1 VGRFELSLAAR
12 VGVAFAV
19 LAALAAATVFVV
31 RAAAEIRGT
40 RIDAVFARAGQGLD
54 TNSPVKIRGIT
65 VGEVT
70 AVSLDAR
77 GRAVVTMHVEPG
89 VRVPESAVASIE
101 PTSVF
106 GPKFVALDPGAG
118 ETTGPYLGSGA
129 VITAT
134 KGPIDLSDTL
144 GDAYRGLDAVDPRE
158 VTVIVHTLA
167 KGLDGKGGHLRELIG
182 DAGTVVGVAHRQRGR
197 ARQFLRDAAALG
209 TALSDKGDE
218 LVAISSDV
226 NVITPDL
233 LKRAAKV
240 RDLLEEV
247 TSVSGQTA
255 HGLRE
260 HRQDLRAGVHS
271 GERVAALFYAQLGL
285 AGDGVRG
292 LNRLVDLLNEL
303 IEAQGP
309 GDSRQLQ
316 VEAFLATDVCELIVG
331 ACGPTDGRR

>member
-1 VGRFELSLAAR
+1 MGRFELSLAAR
-12 VGVAFAV
+12 VGIAFAM
-19 LAALAAATVFVV
+19 LALLAAATVFVV
-31 RAAAEIRGT
+31 RTATEISGT
-40 RIDAVFARAGQGLD
+40 RIDAVFARSGQGLD

-65 VGEVT
+65 VGDVT
-70 AVSLDAR
+70 AVTLDPK
-77 GRAVVTMHVEPG
+77 GRAVVTMHIEPG
-89 VRVPESAVASIE
+89 VKVPESAVASIE
-101 PTSVF
+101 PSSVF
-106 GPKFVALDPGAG
+106 GPKFVALTPGTG
-118 ETTGPYLGSGA
+118 ETTGPYLASGA

-167 KGLDGKGGHLRELIG
+167 RGLDGEGKHLRELIG
-182 DAGTVVGVAHRQRGR
+182 DAGTIVGVAHRQRGR
-197 ARQFLRDAAALG
+197 ARQFLRDAATLG

-218 LVAISSDV
+218 IVSISSDV

-233 LKRAAKV
+233 LKRADKV
-240 RDLLEEV
+240 RVLLQEV

-255 HGLRE
+255 HGLRK
-260 HRQDLRAGVHS
+260 HRQNLRAGVRS
-271 GERVAALFYAQLGL
+271 GERVAALIYAQLGL

-309 GDSRQLQ
+309 GNTRQLQ
-316 VEAFLATDVCELIVG
+316 VEAFVATDVCELIVG
-331 ACGPTDGRR
+331 VCGPTDGRR